1 MNDDSSKIGKLI
13 NNYND
18 YLDKLKQEEDHSLAI
33 FYDYDI
39 EPLPNDLVDMA
50 NDCNEQKLYDDNY
63 ITQGQ
68 INKINKREK

>member
-1 MNDDSSKIGKLI
+1 MNDDSSKISKLI

-18 YLDKLKQEEDHSLAI
+18 YLDKLKKEEDHSLAI

-50 NDCNEQKLYDDNY
+50 NETSKE
-63 ITQGQ
+63 
-68 INKINKREK
+68 NK

>member
-1 MNDDSSKIGKLI
+1 MSDDSNKLIKLI
-13 NNYND
+13 NGFND

-50 NDCNEQKLYDDNY
+50 NE
-63 ITQGQ
+63 T
-68 INKINKREK
+68 NKENK

>member
-13 NNYND
+13 NGFND

-39 EPLPNDLVDMA
+39 EPLKNDLTDMI
-50 NDCNEQKLYDDNY
+50 NEK
-63 ITQGQ
+63 
-68 INKINKREK
+68 NKREK

>member
-1 MNDDSSKIGKLI
+1 MNDDSSKITKII
-13 NNYND
+13 NGFND

-50 NDCNEQKLYDDNY
+50 NETSKE
-63 ITQGQ
+63 
-68 INKINKREK
+68 NK

>member
-13 NNYND
+13 NGFND

-50 NDCNEQKLYDDNY
+50 NENKTETENDLENALDF
-63 ITQGQ
+63 
-68 INKINKREK
+68 KINKWGF